1 MIVTW
6 LRHFFLC
13 RYPTLKETCVEDPAV
28 PHRMQGGDFLQWL
41 PQKTAA
47 TIMIKAYFMLAMA
60 WFQAPSSPKVSQGSQ
75 KQGPGCGSADQGACL
90 LIDSSCFVGFLFSP
104 KLLSAQTTFCLSPS
118 PCGPTSTLPSLWISE
133 HLPVS
138 LKTLTVKTF
147 YFNAQFL
154 TAKSTT
160 DYVKQT
166 QVSEKK
172 ALLSC

>member
-6 LRHFFLC
+6 LLHFFLC
-13 RYPTLKETCVEDPAV
+13 RYPTLKETRVEDPAV

-60 WFQAPSSPKVSQGSQ
+60 WFQDPGSPKVSQGLQ

-90 LIDSSCFVGFLFSP
+90 LIDSSCFVGFLFFPELFSVF
-104 KLLSAQTTFCLSPS
+104 LLLLVGCRL
-118 PCGPTSTLPSLWISE
+118 TSTLPSLGFSE

-138 LKTLTVKTF
+138 LITLTVKSF
-147 YFNAQFL
+147 YFIARFL

-160 DYVKQT
+160 MWNKLKFLWK
-166 QVSEKK
+166 S
-172 ALLSC
+172 LLSC